1 MKEHKVLIITY
12 YWCPSGGS
20 GVQRWIKFVKYLSQL
35 GWQPTVYV
43 PENPEYPSV
52 DNSFEKDIPNDVRII
67 KKPIWEP
74 YNIYRTLLG
83 KKKQKITSGF
93 ISAKEGKSWKDKLA
107 IAIRG
112 NFLIPDPRKF
122 WVNPSVRFL
131 RKYVIENN
139 IDTVITTGPPH
150 SMHLIGMG
158 LKKAL
163 PSVRWIADFRD
174 PWTEIVYFKDLHLTY
189 FAKKYHQYL
198 EKKVLQRADDV
209 IVVSKQMQQD
219 FRRLGKDTIIIT
231 NGFDT
236 DDYSNI
242 TDKKEDNFFT
252 ISHIGTLTENQNP
265 YKLWEVL
272 SEICKQNTDFKQKLR
287 IRLVGKV
294 DFSVFAEIKK
304 YDLEDNLS
312 FSDYIP
318 HSEVIEEQQK
328 ADVLLLLLVHN
339 RQVAKGILTGKL
351 FEYLAVKRP
360 LLAIGNTES
369 DVADVLRETQV
380 GKIVDFEDTKIL
392 KQTILNYFDA
402 FQKGNLNTLTS
413 NIEKYTRQNL
423 TKELVDLLTKMD
435 I

>member
-1 MKEHKVLIITY
+1 MKECKVLIITY

-20 GVQRWIKFVKYLSQL
+20 GVQRWIKFVKYLPQL

-43 PENPEYPSV
+43 PENPEYTSV
-52 DNSFEKDIPNDVRII
+52 DNSFEKDIPSDVEII

-74 YNIYRTLLG
+74 YNIYRTFFG

-122 WVNPSVRFL
+122 WIKPSVRFL
-131 RKYVIENN
+131 KKYVVENN
-139 IDTVITTGPPH
+139 IDTIITTGPPH

-158 LKKAL
+158 LKKDL

-174 PWTEIVYFKDLHLTY
+174 PWTEIFYFKDLYLTY

-198 EKKVLQRADDV
+198 EKKVLQKADDV

-219 FRRLGKDTIIIT
+219 FKRLGKDSTVIT
-231 NGFDT
+231 NGFDA
-236 DDYSNI
+236 DEYSNI

-272 SEICKQNTDFKQKLR
+272 SEICEQNPDFKQKLC

-294 DFSVFAEIKK
+294 DFSVFEQIKK
-304 YDLEDNLS
+304 CNLEDNLS
-312 FSDYIP
+312 NSDYIP
-318 HSEVIEEQQK
+318 HSEVVEEQQK

-339 RQVAKGILTGKL
+339 RQIAKGILTGKL
-351 FEYLAVKRP
+351 FEYLAVQRP
-360 LLAIGNTES
+360 ILAIGSTKSN
-369 DVADVLRETQV
+369 VADVLKDTQS
-380 GKIVDFEDTKIL
+380 GNMVDFDDKENL
-392 KQTILNYFDA
+392 KKTILSYFLDY
-402 FQKGNLNTLTS
+402 QKGNLNTLTR

-423 TKELVDLLTKMD
+423 TQQLVQLLG
-435 I
+435 